1 MRLATSL
8 DTDKP
13 IDDVIADA
21 ITAREGGFST
31 AWTSQI
37 FGVDALTVLGV
48 VSREVDGIEFGTG
61 VIPVHPRHP
70 QVLAQQALT
79 VQALSHGRLT
89 LGIGLSHKVVVED
102 MWGLSYAA
110 GATYMR
116 EYLDALLPM
125 LRGEVVQTTGTRVRA
140 MTIGSVGPKVATP
153 PKVVIAAL
161 GPVMLSLAGSLT
173 DGTVTWMTGTAT
185 LRDYIV
191 PTIRAAAA
199 KAGRPEPEVI
209 ASLPVCVTGDVAATK
224 ELIDRSL
231 AIYPTLPSYKA
242 MLDKEGATSASDVAI
257 VGTSDEVARGLD
269 ELDAAGVTEMSA
281 AVIGSSSDQAA
292 TYEFLADYAK
302 R

>member
-8 DTDKP
+8 DTDRP
-13 IDDVIADA
+13 IDEVIANA
-21 ITAREGGFST
+21 IAARKAGYAT

-37 FGVDALTVLGV
+37 FGVDALTVLAV
-48 VSREVDGIEFGTG
+48 VAREVDGIEFGTG

-79 VQALSHGRLT
+79 VQALSSGRLT
-89 LGIGLSHKVVVED
+89 LGIGLSHKVVVEG
-102 MWGLSYAA
+102 MWGLSYDAP
-110 GATYMR
+110 ATYMR

-125 LRGEVVQTTGTRVRA
+125 LRGEVVQTTGTRVSA
-140 MTIGSVGPKVATP
+140 TTIGPVGPKVATP

-161 GPVMLSLAGSLT
+161 GPAMLGLAGSLT

-191 PTIRAAAA
+191 PTIRTAAAD
-199 KAGRPEPEVI
+199 AGRPAPEII
-209 ASLPVCVTGDVAATK
+209 ASLPVCVTSDVSATK
-224 ELIDRSL
+224 ALIDGAL

-242 MLDKEGATSASDVAI
+242 MLDKEGATNASDVSI
-257 VGTSDEVARGLD
+257 VGTADEVARGLD
-269 ELDAAGVTEMSA
+269 ELAEAGVTEMSVA
-281 AVIGSSSDQAA
+281 IIGSESDQAA
-292 TYEFLADYAK
+292 TRELLADYAA

>member
-1 MRLATSL
+1 MRLATSI

-13 IDDVIADA
+13 IDEVIASA
-21 ITAREGGFST
+21 VAARKAGYST
-31 AWTSQI
+31 VWTSQI

-48 VSREVDGIEFGTG
+48 VGREVDGIEFGTG

-79 VQALSHGRLT
+79 VQSLSNGRLT
-89 LGIGLSHKVVVED
+89 LGIGLSHKVVVEG
-102 MWGLSYAA
+102 MWGLSYDAP
-110 GATYMR
+110 ATYMR

-125 LRGEVVQTTGTRVRA
+125 LRGEVVSTSGTRVSA
-140 MTIGSVGPKVATP
+140 TTIGPVGPKVATP
-153 PKVVIAAL
+153 LKVVIAAL
-161 GPVMLSLAGSLT
+161 GPAMLSLAGSLT

-191 PTIRAAAA
+191 PTINKAAAD
-199 KAGRPEPEVI
+199 AGRPTPEVI

-224 ELIDRSL
+224 ALIDSAL

-242 MLDKEGATSASDVAI
+242 MLDREGATNASDVAI
-257 VGTSDEVARGLD
+257 LGSADEVARGLD
-269 ELDAAGVTEMSA
+269 ELAAAGVTEMSV
-281 AVIGSSSDQAA
+281 AVIGTESDQAA
-292 TYEFLADYAK
+292 TREFLADYAA